1 MKRLILFLAVLLATQ
16 LSEAQTSYTV
26 LVQSLDSGTIYRRN
40 PQNGNFVPFI
50 TGLGS
55 PVSLTLG
62 PDGALY
68 VLPHTNGP
76 VGRYDACDGSFLG
89 NFGEATIVH
98 GHSLRFGPDGAL
110 YVTEAAGPVKR
121 YNGQTGAFMNNFVA
135 GPYSNA
141 DGIAFGPGG
150 SFFVADFG
158 ASQLLRYTSTGANF
172 PTHSVPP
179 DDALFAQGVLVP
191 QSGQLDAPSPLAVDT
206 SGRLYVGSRGS
217 GEILR
222 YNATT
227 GAFLDIAAP
236 GSPTIQ
242 NPSDLRFAPDG
253 TLYIMSNKNGR
264 LYQLNGAGQ
273 LTDLTG
279 DLPSGNSIEFVP
291 TSACL
296 VAPSNIPTLSGA
308 AFMVFATLLALGG
321 AFLLRQRRRE
331 VVG

>member
-1 MKRLILFLAVLLATQ
+1 MRRLIIFLVVLFAAQFL
-16 LSEAQTSYTV
+16 EAQTSYTV

-40 PQNGNFVPFI
+40 PQTGNFVPFI
-50 TGLGS
+50 TGLGA
-55 PVSLTLG
+55 PVSFTLG

-68 VLPHTNGP
+68 VLPHVNGP
-76 VGRYDACDGSFLG
+76 VRRFDACDGRFLG
-89 NFGEATIVH
+89 DFGNTAIVH
-98 GHSLRFGPDGAL
+98 AHSLRFGPDGAL

-121 YNGQTGAFMNNFVA
+121 YNGQTGAFLNNFVT
-135 GPYSNA
+135 GPYANA

-150 SFFVADFG
+150 SFFVADFDG
-158 ASQLLRYTSTGANF
+158 SKVLRYTSTGANF
-172 PTHSVPP
+172 PAAPFP
-179 DDALFAQGVLVP
+179 GALFAQGVLVP
-191 QSGQLDAPSPLAVDT
+191 QSGQLDMPSPLAIDAL
-206 SGRLYVGSRGS
+206 GRLYVGSRGS

-236 GSPTIQ
+236 GSPVIQ

-279 DLPSGNSIEFVP
+279 DLPSGSSIEFVP

-296 VAPSNIPTLSGA
+296 LPPSNVPTLSGA
-308 AFMVFATLLALGG
+308 AFTIFAMLLALGG
-321 AFLLRQRRRE
+321 AFLLRLRRRE
-331 VVG
+331 AAR